1 MKDNEREQPLVSFII
16 PVYNL
21 PAEMVRECI
30 ESITSLS
37 LSVGEREII
46 VVDDGSDVA
55 PISELTDLRDRIV
68 YVRQSNK
75 GLPGARNTG
84 LRIATG
90 RYVQFIDA
98 DDMLVQYP
106 YEHCLDI
113 VRYKNPD
120 IVMFEITSRHSRRG
134 ARMPFV
140 CPQSVSG
147 RQYMRDNNLRAA
159 ACGYIFRRDIIRS
172 LRFDESLRSH
182 EDEDFTP
189 RLVLQAE
196 RLFSTTAKAYFYRQR
211 KGSITHNGDNAH
223 IDRRLAN
230 METVICRLRD
240 LALTLPDEDKP
251 AMSRRVA
258 QLTMDYLYNTIK
270 LKHDATL
277 LEATVERLRDKGLF
291 PLPDK
296 KYTRKYTYFRK
307 CMNHRLT
314 RELMVRFL

>member
-1 MKDNEREQPLVSFII
+1 MLISFII
-16 PVYNL
+16 PCYNVETRL
-21 PAEMVRECI
+21 IRECI
-30 ESITSLS
+30 NSITALALS
-37 LSVGEREII
+37 KSEREII
-46 VVDDGSDVA
+46 LVDDGSDVA
-55 PISELTDLRDRIV
+55 PIDELADLRDSIV

-98 DDMLVQYP
+98 DDMLVQYS

-120 IVMFEITSRHSRRG
+120 IVMFESTSRLVEKGSS
-134 ARMPFV
+134 V
-140 CPQSVSG
+140 STEWPQPVSG
-147 RQYMRDNNLRAA
+147 RQYMRDNNLRASA
-159 ACGYIFRRDIIRS
+159 WGYIFRRDIMGS
-172 LRFDESLRSH
+172 LRFDESLHSH

-211 KGSITHNGDNAH
+211 EGSITHNGDSAH

-230 METVICRLRD
+230 TETVICRLRD
-240 LALTLPDEDKP
+240 LTTTLPDEDKP

-258 QLTMDYLYNTIK
+258 QLTMDYLYNIIR
-270 LKHDATL
+270 LKHDAAL
-277 LEATVERLRDKGLF
+277 LESTVERLKDKGLF

-296 KYTRKYTYFRK
+296 DYTRKYTCFRAL
-307 CMNHRLT
+307 MNYRPT
-314 RELMVRFL
+314 RGLLVHIL

>member
-1 MKDNEREQPLVSFII
+1 MLISFII
-16 PVYNL
+16 PCYNIEAQL
-21 PAEMVRECI
+21 VRECI
-30 ESITSLS
+30 SSITALA
-37 LSVGEREII
+37 LPDGEREII
-46 VVDDGSDVA
+46 LVDDGSDVA
-55 PISELTDLRDRIV
+55 PIDELTDLRDRII

-84 LRIATG
+84 LRIASG
-90 RYVQFIDA
+90 RYIQFIDA

-120 IVMFEITSRHSRRG
+120 IVMFESTSRHSRSG
-134 ARMPFV
+134 ARVPFV
-140 CPQSVSG
+140 CPQPVSG
-147 RQYMRDNNLRAA
+147 RQYMCGNNLRAA
-159 ACGYIFRRDIIRS
+159 AWGYIFRRDIMGS

-211 KGSITHNGDNAH
+211 RGSITHNGDSAH

-230 METVICRLRD
+230 TETVICRLRD

-270 LKHDATL
+270 LKHDAAL

-296 KYTRKYTYFRK
+296 NYTRKYTCFRALT
-307 CMNHRLT
+307 NYRLT
-314 RELMVRFL
+314 RGILAHLL